1 MGFLLDTC
9 VVIWYFNGSE
19 KLPTAVVAKLRDPLN
34 DVFVS
39 DASIFEMVIKYSLGK
54 LPLAKPPSRWMDPL
68 IGRHGLTKLP
78 VDTAA
83 IYGLEK
89 LPLLHRDPF
98 DRLLVSQAQCKN
110 LVLVTND
117 QKIRQYKVKVTWD

>member
-9 VVIWYFNGSE
+9 VVIWYFNGNE
-19 KLPTAVVAKLRDPLN
+19 KLPPAIVAKLRDPQN
-34 DVFVS
+34 EVFVS

-54 LPLAKPPSRWMDPL
+54 LPFKKPPSWWMDPL

-89 LPLLHRDPF
+89 LPLLHRV
-98 DRLLVSQAQCKN
+98 RS
-110 LVLVTND
+110 TG
-117 QKIRQYKVKVTWD
+117 YS